1 MTEKKESQSRPVL
14 GTNRLLKNAFFKK
27 IYEHEE
33 YLLDAASLLAN
44 RKLSYTEL
52 ANVEPILFGGKE
64 NDLAFLVDGVFY
76 FMIEAQSSWNP
87 NMPFRILV
95 YIATALLSLVAE
107 DQLYGKKLVNI
118 KVPKLYTV
126 FTGLVAEI
134 PEQVVGE
141 QRLSDAYIEMERY
154 PDLEVIVHTYHFNMR
169 KDEVEHFLNAGI
181 LPDRLQE
188 FEGNSLLWYSLFS
201 NSVDYYYKVVYKGQP
216 AKISQAVVKLC
227 ELFKSRGMFVDL
239 FSKEEVVNVTI
250 QEFSREK
257 ELLYAGREEG
267 REEGRIEGSIQ
278 MLSEMGLSKWETA
291 QKLINTYHLSTQE
304 ANDYV
309 ERFY

>member
-1 MTEKKESQSRPVL
+1 M
-14 GTNRLLKNAFFKK
+14 
-27 IYEHEE
+27 
-33 YLLDAASLLAN
+33 
-44 RKLSYTEL
+44 
-52 ANVEPILFGGKE
+52 FGGKE
-64 NDLAFLVDGVFY
+64 NDLAFLVDDVFY
-76 FMIEAQSSWNP
+76 FMIEAQSTWNP

-95 YIATALLSLVAE
+95 YIAMALLAFVEES
-107 DQLYGKKLVNI
+107 QLYGKKLVNI

-227 ELFKSRGMFVDL
+227 GLFKSRGMFVDL

-278 MLSEMGLSKWETA
+278 MLSEMGLSKCQTA
-291 QKLINTYHLSTQE
+291 QKLINTYHLSIQE
-304 ANDYV
+304 ADDYV